1 MGFGRVWVGTLLRMG
16 GLSAL
21 GFCADLDSMKTTS
34 VVLLDRIYIHADLDK
49 RDIPKRF
56 LEVMEHFRE
65 DGTDFDNAT
74 PRASELLEEAITLA
88 RKG

>member
-1 MGFGRVWVGTLLRMG
+1 MLRMG

-34 VVLLDRIYIHADLDK
+34 VLLLDRIYIHADLDK